1 MPIKPQIKHIH
12 HLPYFRERTE
22 EIKYII
28 IHCSRSNP
36 EKQLKNLHKLELSA
50 HYIIGQNGEITEA
63 LEPEKVAYHAG
74 ISSWHGSQGKSLNG
88 SSIGIELEAP
98 DMGQSKKTYKP
109 ALRHSLCNLLIYL
122 CYKYKVRPE
131 NILAHSDIAPQRK
144 PDPGK
149 GFPWKYL
156 YQNGITPW
164 YHLYCLHQET
174 DEVKLLNIIGYN
186 TEVLT
191 AARYAFCRRWLP
203 EEVKTERNIKYMLD
217 NPYPKDFV
225 PKDEKR
231 YIKRLRAVAFAL
243 EKCRIQTPW
252 YLTKK

>member
-1 MPIKPQIKHIH
+1 MLVKPNIKHIH
-12 HLPYFRERTE
+12 HLPHFRERTE

-28 IHCSRSNP
+28 IHCSRSAP
-36 EKQLKNLHKLELSA
+36 KEQLKNLDNLKLSA

-63 LEPEKVAYHAG
+63 LAPEKVAFHAG
-74 ISSWHGSQGKSLNG
+74 ISSWYDSDGQSLNG

-109 ALRHSLCNLLIYL
+109 ALRHSLCKLLIYL
-122 CYKYKVRPE
+122 CYTYKVRPE
-131 NILAHSDIAPQRK
+131 NILAHSDIAPTRK

-164 YHLYCLHQET
+164 YHARCLHQET
-174 DEVKLLNIIGYN
+174 DEETLLKIIGYN
-186 TEVLT
+186 TEVLS

-203 EEVKTERNIKYMLD
+203 EEVKTETDIQYMLD
-217 NPYPKDFV
+217 NPYPKDFA
-225 PKDEKR
+225 PEDEKR
-231 YIKRLRAVAFAL
+231 YLQRLRAVALAI
-243 EKCRIQTPW
+243 EKCRTQTPW
-252 YLTKK
+252 YLTRN